1 MQAKVGPTCA
11 PARGV
16 SASPAEK
23 RSISLGASYRADSL
37 SHKAAEI
44 SEGGELQE
52 QAFDIPHDSLD
63 SIPERFALEQ
73 NPDGSFTIPD

>member
-16 SASPAEK
+16 SASPAVK
-23 RSISLGASYRADSL
+23 RSMSPGASYRADNL
-37 SHKAAEI
+37 SHNAAEI

-52 QAFDIPHDSLD
+52 QAFDIPHASLN
-63 SIPERFALEQ
+63 IPEGVR
-73 NPDGSFTIPD
+73 S